1 MNKLK
6 RYGLLRGTFHLFLA
20 SLAMTLAIDYCT
32 KLAFLYSRVST
43 EDTGV
48 AIAVLVLVYFVVSLF
63 FLIFA
68 SKWINQNLLT
78 VLWIY
83 CTICLLFTFGN
94 LIHYGISQ
102 SFLSLVVILLFDF
115 IGRFLVFFPLISL
128 VATPTLVISSI
139 LDSFKKRI

>member
-1 MNKLK
+1 MNRLK

-48 AIAVLVLVYFVVSLF
+48 AIAVLVSVYFVGSLF

-83 CTICLLFTFGN
+83 CTICLLFTFWD
-94 LIHYGISQ
+94 LIYYGISQ

-115 IGRFLVFFPLISL
+115 IGWFLVFFPLISL